1 VKALTNPIVL
11 RLMLLLFACAFA
23 FFMAV
28 VMIRRMRKRLGEDA
42 TAQPTRSLE
51 QLPMHMYHAV
61 IQQLKQQKH
70 ELQTQ
75 QQAEHRRARTSESL
89 SAAILSNLSSGV
101 LFFGGNGLARQ
112 ANQAAKSILGM
123 ASPVGMNAE
132 AIFREAC
139 LVQASQEQPALLW
152 AAIQQAIEDGGSLRR
167 IETKYLTP
175 SGIPRMIEVTICSVK
190 AADGGRMGV
199 ACLLEDQ
206 SEVATLRQQ
215 MELRGELSA
224 EMALALRNSLVTI
237 SGYAQQLAK
246 NRDPEFAQQLASDIA
261 NEANHL
267 DQTIGGFLAGNK
279 SARAT
284 VKSL

>member
-1 VKALTNPIVL
+1 MKGLTNPIVL
-11 RLMLLLFACAFA
+11 RMILLLFACAFS

-28 VMIRRMRKRLGEDA
+28 AIIRRMRKQLGEDA
-42 TAQPTRSLE
+42 SEQPAGSLE
-51 QLPMHMYHAV
+51 QLPMHTYHAV

-70 ELQTQ
+70 ELQTL

-101 LFFGGNGLARQ
+101 LFFGSNGLARQ
-112 ANQAAKSILGM
+112 ANLAAKNILGM
-123 ASPVGMNAE
+123 ASPVGMNPE
-132 AIFREAC
+132 AIFREAS
-139 LVQASQEQPALLW
+139 LVAEEQPMLLS
-152 AAIQQAIEDGGSLRR
+152 AAIQQALADGSSQKRM
-167 IETKYLTP
+167 ETKYLTP
-175 SGIPRMIEVTICSVK
+175 SGIQRVIEVTLCGVK

-199 ACLLEDQ
+199 ACLMEDQ
-206 SEVATLRQQ
+206 SEVATLRRQ

-267 DQTIGGFLAGNK
+267 DQTIGGFLAGRK
-279 SARAT
+279 PALAAG
-284 VKSL
+284 KSL

>member
-1 VKALTNPIVL
+1 MKALTNPIAL
-11 RLMLLLFACAFA
+11 RMILLLFACGFS

-28 VMIRRMRKRLGEDA
+28 AIIRRMRKRLGEDESG
-42 TAQPTRSLE
+42 QPAGSLE

-89 SAAILSNLSSGV
+89 SAAILTNLSSGV
-101 LFFGGNGLARQ
+101 LFFGSNGLARQ
-112 ANQAAKSILGM
+112 ANLAAKNILGM

-132 AIFREAC
+132 AVFRDASLAAGEEPRLLSA
-139 LVQASQEQPALLW
+139 VIKQALADGSSQK
-152 AAIQQAIEDGGSLRR
+152 RM
-167 IETKYLTP
+167 ETKYLTP
-175 SGIPRMIEVTICSVK
+175 SGIQRVIEVTLCSVQ

-199 ACLLEDQ
+199 ACLMEDQ
-206 SEVATLRQQ
+206 SEVAMLRRQ

-246 NRDPEFAQQLASDIA
+246 NREPEFAQQLASDIA

-267 DQTIGGFLAGNK
+267 DRTIGGFLAGRK
-279 SARAT
+279 PALAAG
-284 VKSL
+284 KSL

>member
-1 VKALTNPIVL
+1 MKALTNPIVL
-11 RLMLLLFACAFA
+11 RMILLLFACGFS

-28 VMIRRMRKRLGEDA
+28 AIIRRMRKRLGEDESG
-42 TAQPTRSLE
+42 QPEGSLE

-89 SAAILSNLSSGV
+89 SAAILTNLSSGV
-101 LFFGGNGLARQ
+101 LFFGSNGLARQ
-112 ANQAAKSILGM
+112 ANLAAKNILGM

-132 AIFREAC
+132 AVFRDASLAAGEEPRLLSA
-139 LVQASQEQPALLW
+139 VIKQALADGSSQK
-152 AAIQQAIEDGGSLRR
+152 RM
-167 IETKYLTP
+167 ETKYLTP
-175 SGIPRMIEVTICSVK
+175 SGIQRVIEVTLCSVQ

-199 ACLLEDQ
+199 ACLMEDQ
-206 SEVATLRQQ
+206 SEVAMLRRQ

-246 NRDPEFAQQLASDIA
+246 NREPEFAQQLASDIA

-267 DQTIGGFLAGNK
+267 DRTIGGFLAGRK
-279 SARAT
+279 PALAAG
-284 VKSL
+284 KSL